1 MPLVFDHLVINN
13 HFALEATR
21 DRFAALGFTLTPES
35 HHSLGSMNQLVMFNG
50 HYLELIGLPRHG
62 ERIRQELLDSPRG
75 IDGLVFRSTDAAATE
90 QQLREQGFRVQPV
103 QHFSR
108 EVEVDGERGEAR
120 FSTVRLAPGS
130 FAAGRV
136 YFCQHHTPEWVWR
149 APWLSHA
156 NGVAGIEALTVVSQ
170 NVDQEAQAW
179 QRLGAPDPAFKLQLL
194 TPSAWRDDSAGLVS
208 VDESRPSQFTA
219 IHFRGGNAS
228 MLVQAARDAG
238 LPLLQQPGRLLIAMP
253 AIHTLLEFRL

>member
-21 DRFAALGFTLTPES
+21 DLFATLGFTLTPES

-62 ERIRQELLDSPRG
+62 ERIRQELLDSPPG
-75 IDGLVFRSTDAAATE
+75 IDGLVFRSTDAAATAR
-90 QQLREQGFRVQPV
+90 QLREQGFRVQPV

-108 EVEVDGERGEAR
+108 EVAADGEQGEAR

-149 APWLSHA
+149 APWLVHA
-156 NGVAGIEALTVVSQ
+156 NGVKGIEALTVVAQ
-170 NVDQEAQAW
+170 NTEQEARAW
-179 QRLGAPDPAFKLQLL
+179 QQLGAPDPAFQLQLL
-194 TPSAWRDDSAGLVS
+194 TPSSWHLFSDGLAS
-208 VDESRPSQFTA
+208 VDGSRPSQFAA
-219 IHFRGGNAS
+219 IRFRGGNAP
-228 MLVQAARDAG
+228 MLVRAARAAG
-238 LPLLQQPGRLLIAMP
+238 LPLHHQPGRLLIAIP

>member
-21 DRFAALGFTLTPES
+21 DLFAALGFTLTPES

-62 ERIRQELLDSPRG
+62 ERIRLELLESPRG
-75 IDGLVFRSTDAAATE
+75 IDGLVFHSTDAAATE
-90 QQLREQGFRVQPV
+90 QQLRGRGFAVQPV

-108 EVEVDGERGEAR
+108 EVEAEGEQGEAR

-149 APWLSHA
+149 DPWLSHA
-156 NGVAGIEALTVVSQ
+156 NGVSGIEAVTVVSQ
-170 NVDQEAQAW
+170 NVEQEAQAW
-179 QRLGAPDPAFKLQLL
+179 QRLGAPDPAFRLSLL

-208 VDESRPSQFTA
+208 VDESRTSQFAA

-238 LPLLQQPGRLLIAMP
+238 LPLLQQPGRLLIAIP